1 MGRVPCETSQRT
13 AWLCLIVEHSQPDQ
27 EQRDRTEDN
36 LDRISKR
43 MSTKEKEITRR
54 KEKIHNGIRQ
64 AVNSH
69 LDRPQSRSF
78 ARIVLATVEDIGD
91 SIRKLKISILSSTKN
106 DRTHERT
113 REPRISNK
121 ARTRAT

>member
-1 MGRVPCETSQRT
+1 
-13 AWLCLIVEHSQPDQ
+13 
-27 EQRDRTEDN
+27 
-36 LDRISKR
+36 

-64 AVNSH
+64 AINGY
-69 LDRPQSRSF
+69 LDRLQSRSF
-78 ARIVLATVEDIGD
+78 ARIALAMVEDIGD

-106 DRTHERT
+106 DKTYERT

-121 ARTRAT
+121 ARTRVT

>member
-1 MGRVPCETSQRT
+1 MGRVPCEMSQRT

-27 EQRDRTEDN
+27 EQPDRTEDN

-43 MSTKEKEITRR
+43 ISAKEKEITRR
-54 KEKIHNGIRQ
+54 KEKIHNRIRQ
-64 AVNSH
+64 AVNGH
-69 LDRPQSRSF
+69 LDRPQSSSF
-78 ARIVLATVEDIGD
+78 ARITLTTVEDIGD

-113 REPRISNK
+113 REPGISNK

>member
-1 MGRVPCETSQRT
+1 
-13 AWLCLIVEHSQPDQ
+13 
-27 EQRDRTEDN
+27 
-36 LDRISKR
+36 